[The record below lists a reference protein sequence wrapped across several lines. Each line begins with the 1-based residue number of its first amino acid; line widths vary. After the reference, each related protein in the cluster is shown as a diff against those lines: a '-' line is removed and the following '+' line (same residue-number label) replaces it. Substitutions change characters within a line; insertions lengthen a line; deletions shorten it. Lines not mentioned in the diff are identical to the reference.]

1 MPTWV
6 GLIRDA
12 RSVAHERMR
21 EAAAGCRD
29 AEVIVA
35 TNLTQVLGWQLARER
50 EVPLVRALLNAPA
63 YWMSQRTSRPAAT
76 AIRQGAWLAARPWL
90 NRVRREALGLGSLP
104 LGEPIGQLDR
114 ERQLVLYPFSPSV
127 FPKPSGWGDWT
138 EVTGYWFLDARVDLE
153 PPDDL
158 RAFVEAGP
166 PPVCMGFATQLDPD
180 PVATTRMMIEALR
193 SAGRRGVLLRKPEAL
208 EGVELRDD
216 VYALERV
223 PHDWLFPRCQAVV
236 HHAGAGTTATVLRT
250 GVPSVAVPH
259 NADQFTWARRLAE
272 LRVGPPPI
280 PRRKLSRQGARDGPD
295 RRHDVGRPARARAGP
310 RGAHPPRGRRRDRGR
325 GVRAP
330 VRRRAT
336 QRITRTR
343 TARRGRRR
351 CAMTTKGVT
360 MSLAQSRIRLR
371 AALPLAVA
379 GCLVTAV
386 SASADATG
394 SATPGVAGGKPTT
407 VNLAVDGL
415 AAPVSGRIPRSLVV
429 TTPGFKLDRRA
440 VALRCKELQA
450 KLNECPKKS
459 KIGTGTLTIIVHRP
473 DRDNEVAFD
482 VVMYHGKG
490 TKVLAV
496 TDFIGIRVIPARLT
510 ESGGVRLSFDPLP
523 EPPVIPGVEIT
534 YEFKG
539 VSVRLGVTRK
549 VVKRVGPQ
557 RKRRSF
563 RHSLVSTPETCKGGS
578 WPATATL
585 GFPDGASVR
594 LPTPMACKGR

>member
-1 MPTWV
+1 
-6 GLIRDA
+6 
-12 RSVAHERMR
+12 
-21 EAAAGCRD
+21 
-29 AEVIVA
+29 
-35 TNLTQVLGWQLARER
+35 
-50 EVPLVRALLNAPA
+50 
-63 YWMSQRTSRPAAT
+63 
-76 AIRQGAWLAARPWL
+76 
-90 NRVRREALGLGSLP
+90 
-104 LGEPIGQLDR
+104 
-114 ERQLVLYPFSPSV
+114 
-127 FPKPSGWGDWT
+127 
-138 EVTGYWFLDARVDLE
+138 
-153 PPDDL
+153 
-158 RAFVEAGP
+158 
-166 PPVCMGFATQLDPD
+166 
-180 PVATTRMMIEALR
+180 
-193 SAGRRGVLLRKPEAL
+193 
-208 EGVELRDD
+208 
-216 VYALERV
+216 
-223 PHDWLFPRCQAVV
+223 
-236 HHAGAGTTATVLRT
+236 
-250 GVPSVAVPH
+250 
-259 NADQFTWARRLAE
+259 
-272 LRVGPPPI
+272 
-280 PRRKLSRQGARDGPD
+280 
-295 RRHDVGRPARARAGP
+295 
-310 RGAHPPRGRRRDRGR
+310 
-325 GVRAP
+325 
-330 VRRRAT
+330 
-336 QRITRTR
+336 
-343 TARRGRRR
+343 
-351 CAMTTKGVT
+351 

-415 AAPVSGRIPRSLVV
+415 ATPVSGRIPRSLVV